1 MRLLP
6 AVLCLAALP
15 AAAEPGVPDAANP
28 VRALVLGHALFH
40 QGQATRDGLAQIAG
54 ARIVAGVVVQIV
66 ERDSKIE
73 GKASKE
79 AAAARAPLDGTQMMT
94 EAAAAVQ
101 ADETLA
107 YLLTVSETTTAVLPK
122 ATVKA
127 TAAQLAA
134 GQSQTFRLAADG
146 GARLDL
152 GVIGAGSG
160 GLAQAACVPANRLL
174 VIPDQMSFSDAAAFQ
189 IAYGT
194 AHLALE
200 HKARLT
206 SGETLLVTGA
216 AGGVGL
222 TAVEIGKRMGA
233 RVIASARGAEK
244 LAAARAAG
252 ADHLID
258 SDTADLKA
266 ALRALGGVDVVFD
279 PVGGPAFDAALRAT
293 NPEGRLLSIGFA
305 SGIVPQ
311 IPANLL
317 LVKNLSVMGLYWGG
331 YMAFRPEILT
341 NSMATLFGWYAEGGL
356 RPHISHVLPFD
367 QLPQGLEL
375 LRSRASTGKVV
386 ITMP

>member
-1 MRLLP
+1 MLAWRIETIGSPACLREQPQPEPGPGEARIQIAACGLNFADLLMAAGKYQERP
-6 AVLCLAALP
+6 ALP
-15 AAAEPGVPDAANP
+15 FTPGLEFAGTVDA
-28 VRALVLGHALFH
+28 LGPGTIGPAI
-40 QGQATRDGLAQIAG
+40 GTRVAT
-54 ARIVAGVVVQIV
+54 
-66 ERDSKIE
+66 
-73 GKASKE
+73 
-79 AAAARAPLDGTQMMT
+79 
-94 EAAAAVQ
+94 
-101 ADETLA
+101 
-107 YLLTVSETTTAVLPK
+107 
-122 ATVKA
+122 
-127 TAAQLAA
+127 
-134 GQSQTFRLAADG
+134 F
-146 GARLDL
+146 
-152 GVIGAGSG
+152 AGSG

-258 SDTADLKA
+258 SDAADLKT

-331 YMAFRPEILT
+331 YLAFRPEILT

>member
-1 MRLLP
+1 MLAWRIETIGSPACLREQPLPEPGPGEARIQIAACGLNFADLLMAAGKYQERP
-6 AVLCLAALP
+6 ALP
-15 AAAEPGVPDAANP
+15 FTPGLEFAGTVDA
-28 VRALVLGHALFH
+28 LGPGTIGPAI
-40 QGQATRDGLAQIAG
+40 GTRVAT
-54 ARIVAGVVVQIV
+54 
-66 ERDSKIE
+66 
-73 GKASKE
+73 
-79 AAAARAPLDGTQMMT
+79 
-94 EAAAAVQ
+94 
-101 ADETLA
+101 
-107 YLLTVSETTTAVLPK
+107 
-122 ATVKA
+122 
-127 TAAQLAA
+127 
-134 GQSQTFRLAADG
+134 F
-146 GARLDL
+146 
-152 GVIGAGSG
+152 AGSG

-174 VIPDQMSFSDAAAFQ
+174 VIPDQMSFSEAAAFQ

-222 TAVEIGKRMGA
+222 TAVEIGKRMGT

-341 NSMATLFGWYAEGGL
+341 NSMANLFGWYAEGGL